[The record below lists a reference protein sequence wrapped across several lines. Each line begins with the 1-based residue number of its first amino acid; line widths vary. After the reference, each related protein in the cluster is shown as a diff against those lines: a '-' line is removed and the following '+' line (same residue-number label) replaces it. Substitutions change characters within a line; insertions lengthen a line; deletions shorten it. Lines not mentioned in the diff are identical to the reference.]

1 MRQRSAIT
9 IVPLAALIAF
19 GVSPASAAVTVVFPD
34 FSTSAGL
41 QLNGNAAAGPGVG
54 NVLRLVPATTNESGS
69 AFSTSQVNASDFST
83 VFQFRLSDRGGIADG
98 SGQVGADGFT
108 FTLQTVANT
117 AGGSGGGLGYQGLS
131 PSVAVEF
138 DTFANT
144 GAPIFDPSSNHL
156 GIDINGNVVS
166 IQTVDVAPDFDDGNL
181 WTAWIDYNNATTTLE
196 VRVSETAIRPTL
208 PTLSGTINIFGI
220 LGQNNAFV
228 GFTAGTGGA
237 FENQDILNW
246 QYNDTFSPI
255 TSPPGAAPEPS
266 SLVIFSLASICGGIA
281 AYRKQ
286 RPLLQAS
293 T

>member
-1 MRQRSAIT
+1 M
-9 IVPLAALIAF
+9 AF
-19 GVSPASAAVTVVFPD
+19 GTHPAAAAVSVVFSD

-41 QLNGNAAAGPGVG
+41 QLNGNAAAGAGVG
-54 NVLRLVPATTNESGS
+54 NVLRLVPATTNQSGS
-69 AFSTSQVNASDFST
+69 AFSTVQVNASDFST

-117 AGGSGGGLGYQGLS
+117 AGGSGGGLGYEGLS

-156 GIDINGNVVS
+156 GIDINGSVVS
-166 IQTVDVAPDFDDGNL
+166 VQTVDVAPDFDDGNR
-181 WTAWIDYNNATTTLE
+181 WTAWIDYSNATKTLE
-196 VRVSETAIRPTL
+196 VRVSETALRPTL
-208 PTLSGTINIFGI
+208 PTLSRNIDIFGI
-220 LGQNNAFV
+220 LNQNTAFV

-237 FENQDILNW
+237 FENHDILNW

-255 TSPPGAAPEPS
+255 TLPPGAVPEPS
-266 SLVIFSLASICGGIA
+266 TFVIFSLASICGVIG
-281 AYRKQ
+281 AYRGQ
-286 RPLLQAS
+286 RRLIRTLS
-293 T
+293 